1 MTGLPI
7 VTETLSSKNWA
18 ESLRAQNV
26 VITLQSPV
34 LVNTVAPTVA
44 PVDVDTVK
52 LFGTHLREAL
62 SALTG
67 R

>member
-7 VTETLSSKNWA
+7 VTETLSSKNWTDA
-18 ESLRAQNV
+18 LQAQNV
-26 VITLQSPV
+26 VITLQSPT
-34 LVNTVAPTVA
+34 LVNDPAPAVT
-44 PVDVDTVK
+44 PVDVDTAK

-62 SALTG
+62 SVLTG